1 VSLLLLFNQPANR
14 SGVAAAGVW
23 AQGIAPS
30 SSGEEP
36 SGGVTGTLNA
46 SEVGSDTA
54 AFAGQVLVQ
63 GTFNASETGSD
74 TAALSGRVIV
84 QGSLSTSEVGSDTF
98 AASGS
103 VASGPVTGT
112 LNASEQGSDTAEIL
126 GPNLAPPSTGGGF
139 VMTGRPSKLWWT
151 RKPKALDDEEADRKV
166 KRVVRVIER
175 IAREQADRN
184 VTQPNKVA
192 RAEVREQ
199 IEPLVQEMPGF
210 DWGTVYRALLI
221 QAAQQRQ
228 AILAEQAR
236 INAEDDEILLL
247 LMG

>member
-1 VSLLLLFNQPANR
+1 MSLLLLFNQPANR

-30 SSGEEP
+30 TSGEP
-36 SGGVTGTLNA
+36 PAGGVTGTLNA
-46 SEVGSDTA
+46 SESGSDTA
-54 AFAGQVLVQ
+54 AFAGQVLVR
-63 GTFNASETGSD
+63 GSLGASETGSD
-74 TAALSGRVIV
+74 TAAFSGRVVV
-84 QGSLSTSEVGSDTF
+84 QGALTASEVGSDTF

-103 VASGPVTGT
+103 VVSGPITGT

-126 GPNLAPPSTGGGF
+126 GPNLAPPASGGGF

-151 RKPKALDDEEADRKV
+151 RKPKALDEEEADRKV

-175 IAREQADRN
+175 IAREQVERN
-184 VTQPNKVA
+184 VTQPNKQA

-199 IEPLVQEMPGF
+199 IEPLVQQMPGF

-221 QAAQQRQ
+221 QAAQQRH
-228 AILAEQAR
+228 AIEAEQAR
-236 INAEDDEILLL
+236 LIAEEDELILLL
-247 LMG
+247 LG